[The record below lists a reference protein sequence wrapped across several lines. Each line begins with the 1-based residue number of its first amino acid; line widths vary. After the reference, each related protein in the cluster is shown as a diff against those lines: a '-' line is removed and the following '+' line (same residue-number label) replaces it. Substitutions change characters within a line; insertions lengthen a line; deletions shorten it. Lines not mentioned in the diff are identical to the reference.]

1 MCSIESENAL
11 NSERQPELHAD
22 RFSGQTAAG
31 GAVCVCV
38 CVFVRLCVYVY
49 VDDERVV
56 LTVSGV

>member
-1 MCSIESENAL
+1 MCSIESESAL
-11 NSERQPELHAD
+11 NSERQLEQHAD

-31 GAVCVCV
+31 RAVRECVCV
-38 CVFVRLCVYVY
+38 CDSMC